1 MCQEIWGFNVEIKM
15 LVESILVGLF
25 KGNKPCNTGIIDQHI
40 NTSQNIEGVFGGAV
54 YLRNI
59 R

>member
-1 MCQEIWGFNVEIKM
+1 MCQEIRGFDVEIKM
-15 LVESILVGLF
+15 LVKSVLIGLL

-40 NTSQNIEGVFGGAV
+40 NTSQNIKGVLGGTV
-54 YLRNI
+54 YFRNI

>member
-1 MCQEIWGFNVEIKM
+1 MCQEIRGFDVEIKM
-15 LVESILVGLF
+15 LVKSVLVGLL

>member
-15 LVESILVGLF
+15 LVKNVLIGLF

-40 NTSQNIEGVFGGAV
+40 NTSQNIEGVLGGTV
-54 YLRNI
+54 YFRNI